1 MNTEQGNI
9 LYLHNRNG
17 LSDWTYN
24 MTVHHYGK
32 KTDFLPLQNI
42 TVFKA
47 KKLRNFPQTEFFKAL
62 QITGNICLLTE
73 VCDLVSAHTKLQ
85 CLAKVD

>member
-1 MNTEQGNI
+1 MVYPIELI
-9 LYLHNRNG
+9 IWLY
-17 LSDWTYN
+17 TT
-24 MTVHHYGK
+24 MEK